1 MDIWYKETIIYH
13 KLLIFFCTIFI
24 VRQQIILDIKNF
36 TNFFMF

>member
-1 MDIWYKETIIYH
+1 MDNWYKETFIMNC
-13 KLLIFFCTIFI
+13 KFIFCKIFI